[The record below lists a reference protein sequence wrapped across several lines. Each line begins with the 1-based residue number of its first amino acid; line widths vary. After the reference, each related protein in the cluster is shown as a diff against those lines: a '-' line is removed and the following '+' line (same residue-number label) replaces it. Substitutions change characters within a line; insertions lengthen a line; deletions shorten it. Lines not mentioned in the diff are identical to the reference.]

1 MANINPNSPIRPR
14 LIIPT
19 SFAEAMSYFEDIYL
33 LKQAYLDLEE
43 RVTALEGKVNGTESV
58 DSDSEE

>member
-1 MANINPNSPIRPR
+1 MKNDAPIRPR

-33 LKQAYLDLEE
+33 LKQAYIDLEE
-43 RVTALEGKVNGTESV
+43 RVSALEEKVNAL
-58 DSDSEE
+58 DSESEE

>member
-1 MANINPNSPIRPR
+1 MANNNSPMRPR

-33 LKQAYLDLEE
+33 LKQAYLDLEA
-43 RVTALEGKVNGTESV
+43 RVEALEKKEATQVDNDDTE
-58 DSDSEE
+58 

>member
-1 MANINPNSPIRPR
+1 MANQNCNSPMRPR

-33 LKQAYLDLEE
+33 LKQAYLDLEK
-43 RVTALEGKVNGTESV
+43 RVEELEQKLDNQEES
-58 DSDSEE
+58 E

>member
-1 MANINPNSPIRPR
+1 MANNCNPNSPIKPR

-33 LKQAYLDLEE
+33 LKQAYIDLEE
-43 RVTALEGKVNGTESV
+43 RVTALENKVNNV
-58 DSDSEE
+58 DNSDQE

>member
-1 MANINPNSPIRPR
+1 MNNQNSPIRPR

-33 LKQAYLDLEE
+33 LKQAYIDLEA
-43 RVTALEGKVNGTESV
+43 RVAALEEKIDNK
-58 DSDSEE
+58 DEEE

>member
-1 MANINPNSPIRPR
+1 MENPRSPMRPR

-43 RVTALEGKVNGTESV
+43 RVEALEAKLDN
-58 DSDSEE
+58 SEEEE

>member
-1 MANINPNSPIRPR
+1 MAKNNPNSPMRPR

-43 RVTALEGKVNGTESV
+43 RVSKLEQQVNV
-58 DSDSEE
+58 DNDDSEE